1 MWFSYQIL
9 KEMKRFLRPSTWI
22 VALCAV
28 LPTVSAAQEV
38 TVFAAASLRDAL
50 GTIAAE
56 YQRETDVDVVLVFA
70 ASSAIARQV
79 AQGAPADVVLLAD
92 EDWGKWLIDQGTVGG
107 VDVFASNRLV
117 LVARG
122 DTGLVPPDLS
132 QILEGELI
140 AMAQVD
146 AVPAGRYGKSAL
158 TSLGLWDDV
167 AQNVVQAANV
177 RAALR
182 FVQRGEVGFGIG
194 YASDLIALPD
204 LHEVYGFGADT
215 HPMIVY
221 SGAHLTKQG
230 DDFMTYLQSVTA
242 QDVLGDW
249 GFAPVPDAP

>member
-122 DTGLVPPDLS
+122 DTGLLPPDL
-132 QILEGELI
+132 
-140 AMAQVD
+140 
-146 AVPAGRYGKSAL
+146 
-158 TSLGLWDDV
+158 
-167 AQNVVQAANV
+167 
-177 RAALR
+177 
-182 FVQRGEVGFGIG
+182 
-194 YASDLIALPD
+194 
-204 LHEVYGFGADT
+204 
-215 HPMIVY
+215 
-221 SGAHLTKQG
+221 
-230 DDFMTYLQSVTA
+230 
-242 QDVLGDW
+242 
-249 GFAPVPDAP
+249 